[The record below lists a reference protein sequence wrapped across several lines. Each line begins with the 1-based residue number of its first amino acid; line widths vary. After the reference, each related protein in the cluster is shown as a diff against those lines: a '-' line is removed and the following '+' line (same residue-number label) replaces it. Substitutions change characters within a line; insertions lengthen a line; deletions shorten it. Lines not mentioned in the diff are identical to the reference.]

1 MNIIDVKVAPASI
14 RGITLAKIM
23 DVCMYV
29 FRRVNFQIKT
39 YNGLTG
45 LEEVCLYVARA
56 LARLLAAAASDRPM
70 TLLPTVHASGRIN
83 TKVDVH
89 FSVTDHCK
97 FPKIRHLDVELC
109 EEAGVEFHEDFKDML
124 TNDRETD
131 ECLSLHLTTLKDA
144 SIGE

>member
-1 MNIIDVKVAPASI
+1 
-14 RGITLAKIM
+14 
-23 DVCMYV
+23 MYA
-29 FRRVNFQIKT
+29 
-39 YNGLTG
+39 
-45 LEEVCLYVARA
+45 ARA
-56 LARLLAAAASDRPM
+56 LARLLAAAASDRLM

-89 FSVTDHCK
+89 ISVTDHCK

-131 ECLSLHLTTLKDA
+131 ECLSLHLTTFERCLNW
-144 SIGE
+144 